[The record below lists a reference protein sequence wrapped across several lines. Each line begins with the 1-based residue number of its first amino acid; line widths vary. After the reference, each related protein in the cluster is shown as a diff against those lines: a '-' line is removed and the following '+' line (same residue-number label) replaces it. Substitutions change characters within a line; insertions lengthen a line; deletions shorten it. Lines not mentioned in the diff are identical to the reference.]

1 MSYHA
6 IKEWITIAEQKNLPL
21 WEVVLEDDM
30 SERAVSREDSLKE
43 MEKIWDAMLL
53 SAEQYDGTLRSNS
66 GLVGTDG
73 QKLEDYGKKGNKE
86 GAALQSL
93 CPDDGILFF
102 YDGGGAPGSDQ
113 WEDF

>member
-73 QKLEDYGKKGNKE
+73 QKLEDYGKKGNTLCGDFINKVMT
-86 GAALQSL
+86 LSL
-93 CPDDGILFF
+93 IHI
-102 YDGGGAPGSDQ
+102 
-113 WEDF
+113 